1 MVYDV
6 IIIGSGPAGYTA
18 GIYSTRAGLKT
29 LILEGENYGGQLM
42 TTTDVHN
49 FPGFP
54 DGISGPDL
62 MLNMR
67 QQCLNLG
74 CEIRSETVDSVD
86 LLGHK
91 PFRIIT
97 YMTGYLARSVIIAT
111 GASAKKLD
119 IPSGEIFWNHG
130 ISACAVCDGALP
142 MFRNKTLI
150 VVGGGDTACEEALFL
165 SRFALKVYVLV
176 RSDKMRASHRMKQEV
191 KKNEKI
197 TILYNTSAVDV
208 SGTVSDKLTKVE
220 HIKLI
225 NTVTKQETDIEIG
238 GLFYAIGH
246 TPNISFLNGVLK
258 VNDSGYIV
266 SDNTKTEIPGVFVCG
281 DVQDYIY
288 RQAITAAGS
297 GCMASLEA
305 ERYLASS

>member
-29 LILEGENYGGQLM
+29 LILEGEQYGGQLM
-42 TTTDVHN
+42 TTTEVNN

-54 DGISGPDL
+54 EGISGPDL
-62 MLNMR
+62 MMNMR
-67 QQCLNLG
+67 QQCMNLG
-74 CEIRSETVDSVD
+74 CEIRSETVNSVQ

-91 PFRIIT
+91 PFRINT
-97 YMTGYLARSVIIAT
+97 CKTEYSGRCTIIAT
-111 GASAKKLD
+111 GANAKKLD
-119 IPSGEIFWNHG
+119 IPSGEKFWNHG

-142 MFRNKTLI
+142 MFRNKTLV

-165 SRFALKVYVLV
+165 SRFAAKVYILV
-176 RSDKMRASHRMKQEV
+176 RSDKMRASYRMKEEV
-191 KKNEKI
+191 KNNEKI
-197 TILYNTSAVDV
+197 IVLYNTNIIDV
-208 SGTVSDKLTKVE
+208 SGTVTDK
-220 HIKLI
+220 
-225 NTVTKQETDIEIG
+225 VTKLEHMKIINNLSKEETEIEIS

-246 TPNISFLNGVLK
+246 TPNIEFLNGVLK
-258 VNDSGYIV
+258 VNDAGYII

-297 GCMASLEA
+297 GCMAALEA
-305 ERYLASS
+305 ERYLISF

>member
-18 GIYSTRAGLKT
+18 GIYATRAGLNT

-62 MLNMR
+62 MMNMR

-74 CEIRSETVDSVD
+74 CEIRSEIVDSMD
-86 LLGHK
+86 LLEHK

-97 YMTGYLARSVIIAT
+97 DMTGYLGRSVIIAT
-111 GASAKKLD
+111 GATARKLD

-142 MFRNKTLI
+142 IFRNKTLI
-150 VVGGGDTACEEALFL
+150 VIGGGDTACEEALFL
-165 SRFALKVYVLV
+165 SRFGSKVYVLV
-176 RSDKMRASHRMKQEV
+176 RSDKMRASHHMKEEV
-191 KKNEKI
+191 KKNKKI
-197 TILYNTSAVDV
+197 TVLYNSEVVDV
-208 SGTVSDKLTKVE
+208 SGIISPQLTKVE
-220 HIKLI
+220 GIKFRDNL
-225 NTVTKQETDIEIG
+225 TKDEIEIEIG

-258 VNDSGYIV
+258 VNDMGYIV
-266 SDNTKTEIPGVFVCG
+266 SNNTKTDIPGVFACG

-297 GCMASLEA
+297 GCMAALEA
-305 ERYLASS
+305 ERYLISL